1 MNAIVRT
8 PDAPADLEQD
18 ALDRMARN
26 RAQPARRMGS
36 LARPATVPGP
46 PPEAF
51 REAVMA
57 KAVQDARDALAR
69 ADCDM
74 RTTVGKVFRERT
86 RRVKMR
92 CQRALADAE
101 KSLQAEVR
109 GEALADAV
117 LRQDQV
123 EIGQNGIPISLRE
136 ARVVVRDGK
145 RAEVVTALDWL
156 LSRKS
161 IDGIAHAGGVRYRTA
176 YEAAHL
182 DMYPIGLGGDEAGS
196 KGVPS
201 SGNRRIE
208 HAVAQSRDLDAM
220 RSLLAPDALAVVE
233 AVVIEGRDVRGW
245 AASRVT
251 GKRTGTDP
259 AIAMGTLKTALG
271 VFGRMR

>member
-1 MNAIVRT
+1 MTTRLVENTARD
-8 PDAPADLEQD
+8 PEQD
-18 ALDRMARN
+18 TLDRMARN
-26 RAQPARRMGS
+26 RAEPKRRMGS
-36 LARPATVPGP
+36 LALPATVPGP

-51 REAVMA
+51 REATMT

-69 ADCDM
+69 AECVV
-74 RTTVGKVFRERT
+74 RTTPGKVFRERA
-86 RRVKMR
+86 RRMKMR
-92 CQRALADAE
+92 CQRTLADAE
-101 KSLQAEVR
+101 KALQAEVR

-117 LRQDQV
+117 LRTDQV
-123 EIGQNGIPISLRE
+123 EVTQDGQIIPLRE
-136 ARVVVRDGK
+136 ARIVVRDGK

-161 IDGIAHAGGVRYRTA
+161 IDAIAHAGGVRYRAA

-182 DMYPIGLGGDEAGS
+182 DMYPIGLGGDEAGG

-208 HAVAQSRDLDAM
+208 NAAAQSRDLDAM

-271 VFGRMR
+271 MFGRMR